1 MASVPSRPNILLLA
15 LGDAAA
21 LLLVT
26 LIGFTNQ
33 ILGPANSRWVSTFIP
48 LCVSWAVLSP
58 WFGAYNPKFLTDP
71 RHLWRIPLVMAIGGP
86 LTAWLRSLWL
96 GSESIETRFVA
107 AISGFAALGIT
118 IWRLLWMIGSK
129 NRITLWTSKK

>member
-1 MASVPSRPNILLLA
+1 
-15 LGDAAA
+15 
-21 LLLVT
+21 
-26 LIGFTNQ
+26 
-33 ILGPANSRWVSTFIP
+33 
-48 LCVSWAVLSP
+48 
-58 WFGAYNPKFLTDP
+58 
-71 RHLWRIPLVMAIGGP
+71 MAIGGP

-129 NRITLWTSKK
+129 NRITLWTSKN